1 MSAKKKMCSLFGQLP
16 NILKECFIH
25 QSLGPL
31 TRISPPAL
39 SIASTNGVNEG
50 RLTPKDNQSV
60 TVEGQE
66 RQRGWGRTEREN
78 PGNKVKSGLVFAPH
92 DSNAVSRP

>member
-1 MSAKKKMCSLFGQLP
+1 MAAKKKKKKKMCSLFGQLP
-16 NILKECFIH
+16 DILKECIIH

-31 TRISPPAL
+31 TRISPPTL

-60 TVEGQE
+60 TVEAAGE
-66 RQRGWGRTEREN
+66 TEGVGGRGGGGRR
-78 PGNKVKSGLVFAPH
+78 G
-92 DSNAVSRP
+92 RIQQ